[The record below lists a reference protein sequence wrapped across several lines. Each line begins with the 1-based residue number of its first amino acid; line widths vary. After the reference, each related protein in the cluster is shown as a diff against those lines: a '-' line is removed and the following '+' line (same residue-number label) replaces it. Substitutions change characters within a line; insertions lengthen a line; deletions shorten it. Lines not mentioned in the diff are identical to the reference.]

1 MQEDHPVIMYKE
13 DFVSEDYGE
22 NKKIQNVIEIS
33 HALTFSYVCICLIC
47 TILSHR
53 SNKKRNKS

>member
-22 NKKIQNVIEIS
+22 NQKIQNVIEIWPFPIYAM
-33 HALTFSYVCICLIC
+33 HMFNMYYPFS
-47 TILSHR
+47 
-53 SNKKRNKS
+53 